1 MNYKPSTIATMK
13 IVRLS
18 SFGAFLDA
26 ETGDTSDDILLHK
39 TQWKPDFKPKIG
51 DKIEVFLYL
60 DPKRRLTASMNLPK
74 VKIGES
80 AKVRVINLTRD
91 GAFLDFEAERGIF
104 MPFSEMDGEVNI
116 GDEVTAKLYVDKSGR
131 LAATMNIDGRPRIS
145 PVEIQRKNANQL
157 VRYMRENHGRMHFSD
172 HSSPKDIMAT
182 FGISKVAFKN
192 ALGFLLKTG
201 RIKFENNETVL
212 IQK

>member
-13 IVRLS
+13 IIRLS

-131 LAATMNIDGRPRIS
+131 QTENFSGRDS
-145 PVEIQRKNANQL
+145 A
-157 VRYMRENHGRMHFSD
+157 
-172 HSSPKDIMAT
+172 
-182 FGISKVAFKN
+182 
-192 ALGFLLKTG
+192 
-201 RIKFENNETVL
+201 
-212 IQK
+212 